1 MADVDGGA
9 AGTLREQSAGL
20 SEGDRGLLLT
30 LSQHTASHKALYE
43 DLNDGLDAFQ
53 RELHYEK
60 IDVNQDRLNEA
71 LESVLKSPSLSS
83 AFTKAGY
90 DPDELRSLG
99 EDGAWDSDVA
109 DAVYF
114 VRSGLNRHEV
124 AARQE
129 AVSQQVTAMEQA
141 GVDQRPSMADRL
153 VTEFEGQVR
162 ADIAGR
168 DRVDESEVAS
178 RLADRVEQLIA
189 MAPEPI
195 AEQLRQA
202 LVRRA
207 FEAELDA
214 DGAPVPR
221 DRLGSELGMILAGDD
236 EDGRSPIPTRVRRAE
251 RDLELAED
259 ARGHQD
265 IRQHEGSNRIEAPDG
280 ASSEQ
285 SAEQVRE
292 FVELTAEP
300 ASRAAEAHGVGFL
313 GLLRGMLR
321 PGDTETVVTALAADD
336 DSTIP
341 EALRRRYGVH
351 VSDNQK
357 KIELFERGA
366 KIAAITLDARSISTS
381 HNEGVVIADIVALAR
396 DRGWQTLK
404 VDGTAEFKD
413 AVWLEA
419 NKVGLAVNHHP
430 SSATQATYEKWDR
443 ERPDN
448 KVQQAPGAQ
457 AEGVPRPA
465 RQDLASL
472 FAEKNPEDRLADPR
486 LRNAQLELMIGILT
500 AEKELGKTIGEM
512 PDVQRALTAAV
523 GQQLANGK
531 VFDPPFVKPE
541 QTRPA
546 ARQVVNPTI
555 KADTIPAP
563 RQ

>member
-1 MADVDGGA
+1 MADVDGGPA
-9 AGTLREQSAGL
+9 EPLGEHSAGL
-20 SEGDRGLLLT
+20 SEGDRELLLT
-30 LSQHTASHKALYE
+30 VSQHTASREALYE
-43 DLNDGLDAFQ
+43 NLDDGFDAFQ
-53 RELHYEK
+53 RELYYEK

-99 EDGAWDSDVA
+99 KDGAWDSDVA
-109 DAVYF
+109 DVIYF
-114 VRSGLNRHEV
+114 VGSGLNRHEV

-129 AVSQQVTAMEQA
+129 AASQQVTAMEQA
-141 GVDQRPSMADRL
+141 GVDQRPSTADRL

-162 ADIAGR
+162 ADIAGG
-168 DRVDESEVAS
+168 DRIDESEVAS
-178 RLADRVEQLIA
+178 RLVDRVEQVIA

-195 AEQLRQA
+195 ADQLRQA
-202 LVRRA
+202 LMRRA
-207 FEAELDA
+207 FEAELDG

-236 EDGRSPIPTRVRRAE
+236 EDGRSPIPTRDRRAE
-251 RDLELAED
+251 SDLEAAEE
-259 ARGHQD
+259 ARS
-265 IRQHEGSNRIEAPDG
+265 RQEKRRHEGSNRIEASDG

-285 SAEQVRE
+285 SAGQVRE
-292 FVELTAEP
+292 FVELIAEP
-300 ASRAAEAHGVGFL
+300 ASRATEAHGVGFL
-313 GLLRGMLR
+313 GRLRGMLR
-321 PGDTETVVTALAADD
+321 PGDTKTTTSAVAADD
-336 DSTIP
+336 DATIP

-351 VSDNQK
+351 VSDDQK
-357 KIELFERGA
+357 KIELFESGA
-366 KIAAITLDARSISTS
+366 KVASITLDARSISTS
-381 HNEGVVIADIVALAR
+381 HNEGVVIADVVALAR

-430 SSATQATYEKWDR
+430 SSATQATYKKWDR

-457 AEGVPRPA
+457 SDGVTRPA
-465 RQDLASL
+465 RQDLAAL
-472 FAEKNPEDRLADPR
+472 FADKNPEDRLADPR
-486 LRNAQLELMIGILT
+486 LRNAQLELMIGIRT

-512 PDVQRALTAAV
+512 PDVQKALTAAV
-523 GQQLANGK
+523 GQRLANGK

-555 KADTIPAP
+555 EADKIPAP